1 MLKSLVKLLVFATFV
16 VVALIGLFV
25 AWWIAV
31 FAALGVV
38 AYVLVRR
45 FLGLPMVPRRGVV
58 IDGEFKVERGSGSNA
73 AGNGARPPVTI
84 EQGRPGD
91 AP

>member
-1 MLKSLVKLLVFATFV
+1 MLNSLLKLLVFATFV
-16 VVALIGLFV
+16 IVALIGLFV

-31 FAALGVV
+31 FAALGLA

-45 FLGLPMVPRRGVV
+45 FIGSPATPQGAVV
-58 IDGEFKVERGSGSNA
+58 IEGEYEVEREREP
-73 AGNGARPPVTI
+73 ARPRVTI

-91 AP
+91 AS

>member
-1 MLKSLVKLLVFATFV
+1 MLKSLFKLLVFATFV
-16 VVALIGLFV
+16 IIALIGLFV

-31 FAALGVV
+31 FAALALA

-45 FLGLPMVPRRGVV
+45 FIGPPVTPQGAVV
-58 IDGEFKVERGSGSNA
+58 IEGEFEVERASGNTA
-73 AGNGARPPVTI
+73 AGNAMRPRVTI

-91 AP
+91 VS

>member
-16 VVALIGLFV
+16 VVALIGLIV

-45 FLGLPMVPRRGVV
+45 FLGLPMVP
-58 IDGEFKVERGSGSNA
+58 
-73 AGNGARPPVTI
+73 
-84 EQGRPGD
+84 D
-91 AP
+91 AEW